1 MAGIVRI
8 NDKIMGIQEAAEK
21 SNNICLASVNFSEAM
36 HIFNLAYPFED
47 AIMSG
52 SGCKG
57 SIRGSSQKIAKAEA
71 I

>member
-1 MAGIVRI
+1 MAGIVGI

-21 SNNICLASVNFSEAM
+21 SNNIILAFGNFSEAM
-36 HIFNLAYPFED
+36 HIFNLEFPFED

-52 SGCKG
+52 DSCEG
-57 SIRGSSQKIAKAEA
+57 SIRVSSQKIIKAEA

>member
-1 MAGIVRI
+1 MSGLVRI
-8 NDKIMGIQEAAEK
+8 GGKILTIQDAAEK
-21 SNNICLASVNFSEAM
+21 SNNIRLASGNFSEAM
-36 HIFNLAYPFED
+36 HIFNLEYPFED